1 MMNTRQENPGQITSL
16 YLSIRLSHRALA
28 SKSLNLSQSTITL
41 LWTSSLAF
49 QILSQIRRYSL
60 FYAVTSTR
68 LSRLYLERSSK
79 KCCTICLSIVTV
91 TSSSSS
97 LASYSII
104 HFPNFQ
110 WSYFLLRL
118 STLITNQVLRTVSEI
133 DLAQITMIK
142 QRKTKKKRKPKI
154 PLRV

>member
-28 SKSLNLSQSTITL
+28 SRSLNLSQNTITL

-49 QILSQIRRYSL
+49 QILNQIRRYSL

-68 LSRLYLERSSK
+68 LFKLYLERSSK
-79 KCCTICLSIVTV
+79 KCCTICLFIVTV

-97 LASYSII
+97 LASFSII

-110 WSYFLLRL
+110 WNCFLLRL
-118 STLITNQVLRTVSEI
+118 STLITNQALRTVSQI
-133 DLAQITMIK
+133 DLAQTTMIK
-142 QRKTKKKRKPKI
+142 QRKTKKKRKHKI
-154 PLRV
+154 QLRV